1 MNDVSRRALLATGIA
16 TGAVA
21 VAGKSAQAREVMPKP
36 AIAPAKIRK
45 IKEELYTD
53 KTYDAIWYLANC
65 GFVIRIAGTYIFID
79 PVLRLNNPEFIDLR
93 NRAIAAGGYD
103 MEDRHY
109 PPEELYVQA
118 PDLCL
123 LGAEV
128 LKADYVLLSHEHTDH
143 FDQRSLKDIAHHH
156 PTVVAPKSCHEG
168 LTRAGVGQNRIV
180 EAQYGSKLKFE
191 NCTVEVIYAEHSPGA
206 CGFLIGTKYGN
217 FYYPGDTRSAGMFDD
232 PHRETILNLKVDYF
246 LIPINNTGMGVGY
259 AALLT
264 QILQPKVVIPCHY
277 GFYYPPMRSQ
287 GGHPAEFVTAI
298 AARNYML
305 GNTDIV
311 ILKPGGKYVLG

>member
-36 AIAPAKIRK
+36 AIAPTKIRK

-143 FDQRSLKDIAHHH
+143 FDQRSLKDIAHH
-156 PTVVAPKSCHEG
+156 
-168 LTRAGVGQNRIV
+168 Q
-180 EAQYGSKLKFE
+180 
-191 NCTVEVIYAEHSPGA
+191 
-206 CGFLIGTKYGN
+206 
-217 FYYPGDTRSAGMFDD
+217 
-232 PHRETILNLKVDYF
+232 
-246 LIPINNTGMGVGY
+246 
-259 AALLT
+259 
-264 QILQPKVVIPCHY
+264 
-277 GFYYPPMRSQ
+277 
-287 GGHPAEFVTAI
+287 
-298 AARNYML
+298 
-305 GNTDIV
+305 
-311 ILKPGGKYVLG
+311 